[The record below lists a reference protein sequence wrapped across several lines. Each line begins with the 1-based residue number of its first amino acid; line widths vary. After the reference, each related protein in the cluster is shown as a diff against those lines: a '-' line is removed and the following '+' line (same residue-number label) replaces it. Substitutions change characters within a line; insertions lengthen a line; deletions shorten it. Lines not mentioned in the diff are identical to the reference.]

1 MVAALRGESVSGLG
15 SASLENAMRFCGS
28 DQHHHALGPKSII
41 IRMSQLKNL
50 ELRGPHVNQGNPRH
64 DELQPDNTTEG
75 FVS

>member
-1 MVAALRGESVSGLG
+1 MADAPRGESVSEPS
-15 SASLENAMRFCGS
+15 SASLENAMPFCASG
-28 DQHHHALGPKSII
+28 QHHHALAPKSII

-50 ELRGPHVNQGNPRH
+50 ELRGPHVNQGNPRR

>member
-1 MVAALRGESVSGLG
+1 MAGAPRGESVSGPG
-15 SASLENAMRFCGS
+15 SASLENAKPFCAS
-28 DQHHHALGPKSII
+28 SQHHHALGPKSII
-41 IRMSQLKNL
+41 IRMSQPKDL